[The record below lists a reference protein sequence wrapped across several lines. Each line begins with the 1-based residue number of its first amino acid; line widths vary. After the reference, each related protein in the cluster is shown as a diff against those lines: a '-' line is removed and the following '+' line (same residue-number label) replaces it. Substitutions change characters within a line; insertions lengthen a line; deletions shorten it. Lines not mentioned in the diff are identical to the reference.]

1 MFNRLYLHIPFCQRK
16 CDYCAFVSTQSSQH
30 AIDAYVET
38 LLGEMHLAHAEYGAG
53 TGLDSIYLGGGTPS
67 LLSPHQVARLLEHT
81 SRLFGWTTGPEITL
95 EANPGTVDIQRLA
108 DFRAAGVNRLSLGVQ
123 TFDNSMLARLG
134 RIHTTQQVLE
144 TVSAAREAGFD
155 NLGLDLIHGLPGQT
169 PKMWRND
176 LLQALRCEPEH
187 ISVYGLTIE
196 EGTPFSHSY
205 PADSPL
211 LPDEDVSADMFEVA
225 DATLTAA
232 GYEHYELANY
242 ARPGFRS
249 RHNNGYWKR
258 DGYLG
263 LGLASHSFLKKSSYG
278 VRFSTT
284 VDMED
289 YAAAISC
296 GKLPHRDMTHLSQ
309 EDAMAEF
316 MFLGLRLAE
325 GIVFQEFEDSF
336 GVSPL
341 DIYAPTFEMLAKAGL
356 IMVDTKRVQL
366 TLAGMLLSNQVFSRF
381 LP

>member
-16 CDYCAFVSTQSSQH
+16 CDYCAFVSMQSSQH

-38 LLGEMHLAHAEYGAG
+38 LLGEMGLAHAEYGAG
-53 TGLDSIYLGGGTPS
+53 AGLDSIYLGGGTPS

-81 SRLFGWTTGPEITL
+81 SLLFGWTIQPEITL

-108 DFRAAGVNRLSLGVQ
+108 GFRAAGVNRLSLGVQ
-123 TFDNSMLARLG
+123 SFDDSMLANLG
-134 RIHTTQQVLE
+134 RIHTAQQVLE

-169 PKMWRND
+169 LEMWRND

-205 PADSPL
+205 PAGSPL

-232 GYEHYELANY
+232 GHEHYELANY
-242 ARPGFRS
+242 AHPGFRS
-249 RHNNGYWKR
+249 RHNSGYWKR

-263 LGLASHSFLKKSSYG
+263 LGIASHSFLRKGTYG

-284 VDMED
+284 MDMED
-289 YAAAISC
+289 YAAAISS

-325 GIVFQEFEDSF
+325 GIMIREFEDNF

-341 DIYAPTFEMLAKAGL
+341 DVYAPTFEMLTKAGL
-356 IMVDTKRVQL
+356 IMVDAKRVRL

>member
-16 CDYCAFVSTQSSQH
+16 CDYCAFVSMKSDQH
-30 AIDAYVET
+30 AIDTYVET
-38 LLGEMHLAHAEYGAG
+38 LLGEMRLARTEYGAG
-53 TGLDSIYLGGGTPS
+53 AGLDSIYLGGGTPS
-67 LLSPHQVARLLEHT
+67 LLSPHQVARLLERT
-81 SRLFGWTTGPEITL
+81 SLLFGWTTEPEITL

-108 DFRAAGVNRLSLGVQ
+108 GFRAAGVNRLSLGVQ
-123 TFDNSMLARLG
+123 TFDDSMLASLG
-134 RIHTTQQVLE
+134 RIHTGEEVLE
-144 TVSAAREAGFD
+144 TVATAREAGFD
-155 NLGLDLIHGLPGQT
+155 NLGLDLIHTLPGQT
-169 PKMWRND
+169 PEMWRND
-176 LLQALRCEPEH
+176 LLQALQCEPEH

-196 EGTPFSHSY
+196 EGTSFSHRY

-211 LPDEDVSADMFEVA
+211 LPDEDVSADMFEIA

-249 RHNNGYWKR
+249 RHNSGYWKR

-263 LGLASHSFLKKSSYG
+263 LGLASHSFLKKGSYG

-284 VDMED
+284 IDMVD
-289 YAAAISC
+289 YAAAISS
-296 GKLPHRDMTHLSQ
+296 GKLPHRDMTPLTR

-325 GIVFQEFEDSF
+325 GIRFRDFEDSF
-336 GVSPL
+336 GTSLLEV
-341 DIYAPTFEMLAKAGL
+341 YAPAFEMLAKAGL
-356 IMVDTKRVQL
+356 IMVDAKGVRL
-366 TLAGMLLSNQVFSRF
+366 TLPGMLLSNQVFSRF